1 MSSSTSN
8 NFVCPRCGVGKCQYQ
23 TTTFVEL
30 YHGQLLCV
38 PDVPV
43 YICDVCHF
51 AEFEMDAIESLWAD
65 LGDDFFPDDFEST
78 SETSFSSPF
87 GK

>member
-1 MSSSTSN
+1 MSDSN
-8 NFVCPRCGVGKCQYQ
+8 VSEYSCPRCTVGRCYHQ
-23 TTTFVEL
+23 TTTFVEIF
-30 YHGQLLCV
+30 HGQLLCV

-51 AEFEMDAIESLWAD
+51 AEFELDAIELLWAELD
-65 LGDDFFPDDFEST
+65 ADHRPDDYQSS
-78 SETSFSSPF
+78 SETTYFSPF